1 MLFAY
6 AIPGDSPAAVV
17 TYIFGFVFVAFIP
30 GYCLVNI
37 LFATKENKLE
47 LLEEVVLSVA
57 LSFSLV
63 GLAGLF
69 LGLSPIGI
77 NFTSI
82 RLSLSSIVLVLATVA
97 FFRKWRA
104 KRASNVKLLANRQP
118 RFSQL
123 MSRRSRLFQSS

>member
-82 RLSLSSIVLVLATVA
+82 RLSLSSIVLVLATLA